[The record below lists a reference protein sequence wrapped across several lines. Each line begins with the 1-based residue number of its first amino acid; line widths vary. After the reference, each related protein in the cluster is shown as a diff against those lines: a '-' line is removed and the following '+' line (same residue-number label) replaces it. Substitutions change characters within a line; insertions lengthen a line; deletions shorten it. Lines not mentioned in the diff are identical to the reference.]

1 MRQPPLTSL
10 LSGNSLPLALGG
22 SALLHLGLL
31 FGLQADVPG
40 SGHAAQPMTVRLA
53 TASAAPA
60 AVTAPAMPE
69 PPAARPQPPRPAPA
83 RQAAR
88 AQEAE
93 PAAAPAPAV
102 ATQAT
107 PAPVMQAAL
116 APAAPN
122 SEPAISTNTYYED
135 GQLDTPPRLLGVVQQ
150 VYPGRARAAD
160 IEGSVTLTLLID
172 EQGRVT
178 GVSVLDAEPRGY
190 FEQAALDMLREQR
203 FTPALIHNH
212 PVKSRWRTTVRYR
225 LQS

>member
-10 LSGNSLPLALGG
+10 LAGNSLPLALGG

-31 FGLQADVPG
+31 FGLQADVPD
-40 SGHAAQPMTVRLA
+40 SGHAAQTMTVRLA
-53 TASAAPA
+53 AASATPA
-60 AVTAPAMPE
+60 AVT
-69 PPAARPQPPRPAPA
+69 PPALPESPAAKPQPPRPAPV
-83 RQAAR
+83 RQAANVQR
-88 AQEAE
+88 AE

-107 PAPVMQAAL
+107 PAPVIQAAFTPT
-116 APAAPN
+116 ASN
-122 SEPAISTNTYYED
+122 SIPAISANTYYED
-135 GQLDTPPRLLGVVQQ
+135 GQLDTPPHLLGVVQQ
-150 VYPGRARAAD
+150 IYPGRARAAD

-178 GVSVLDAEPRGY
+178 EVNVVDAEPRGY